1 MSGLDCFNLC
11 EESCV
16 KCKTLKPD
24 SKYCR
29 YCDICKKECTP
40 YINKDLD
47 ISNND
52 LSFNDIS
59 DIAGVKKYLID
70 NKYLQSFFIIV
81 LTLAILVIFLSYDN
95 FKQLNIIKSFF
106 ISENK
111 DNLIKPD
118 LDGIASSRVN
128 LPTPNINMPTPS
140 INMPIPNLNVSKIN
154 IQDNYKSI
162 FLFLISVFFIFIGL
176 NYIYGI
182 TLSDITKFISNISI
196 FNINE
201 SINSITNATNSNTSN
216 SDTNSS
222 DRSVQSLL
230 KVADNKV
237 YNVSSSLYSYDGA
250 KALCKSFGA
259 TLATPQQIF
268 DSYKSGES
276 WCKPSWS
283 AGQNLLFPSQSI
295 DVTLADRDK
304 KTAGSCG
311 KAGLNGYYEINPD
324 QKHPVNCYGAP
335 PSGVSV
341 DSSTLARLQN
351 THNSSSYSSN

>member
-1 MSGLDCFNLC
+1 MSELDCFNLC

-29 YCDICKKECTP
+29 YCNICKKECTS

-59 DIAGVKKYLID
+59 GLKKYLID
-70 NKYLQSFFIIV
+70 NKYLQSFIVIV
-81 LTLAILVIFLSYDN
+81 LTLAILVLFLSYDN

-111 DNLIKPD
+111 DNLIKPN
-118 LDGIASSRVN
+118 LGGIPTPN
-128 LPTPNINMPTPS
+128 INIPTPNINMPTPN
-140 INMPIPNLNVSKIN
+140 INMPTPNINISKIN
-154 IQDNYKSI
+154 IQDNYKAI
-162 FLFLISVFFIFIGL
+162 FLFLISIFFIFIGV

-196 FNINE
+196 FNNYR
-201 SINSITNATNSNTSN
+201 SISSDTDSSN
-216 SDTNSS
+216 STNSS
-222 DRSVQSLL
+222 STSVKSLL

-268 DSYKSGES
+268 DSYQSGES

-295 DVTLADRDK
+295 DVMLADRDK

-311 KAGLNGYYEINPD
+311 KPGLNGYYEINPD
-324 QKHPVNCYGAP
+324 QKHPVNCYGKP
-335 PSGVSV
+335 PTGVSL
-341 DSSTLARLQN
+341 DSSSLARLQD
-351 THNSSSYSSN
+351 THNSSTYSSN

>member
-1 MSGLDCFNLC
+1 MSELDCFNLC

-29 YCDICKKECTP
+29 YCNICKKECTS

-59 DIAGVKKYLID
+59 GLKKYLID
-70 NKYLQSFFIIV
+70 NKYLQSFIVIV
-81 LTLAILVIFLSYDN
+81 LTLAILVLFLSYDN

-111 DNLIKPD
+111 DNLIKPN
-118 LDGIASSRVN
+118 LGGIPTPN
-128 LPTPNINMPTPS
+128 INIPTPNINMPTPN
-140 INMPIPNLNVSKIN
+140 INMPTQNINISKIN
-154 IQDNYKSI
+154 IQDNYKAI
-162 FLFLISVFFIFIGL
+162 FLFLISIFFIFIGV

-196 FNINE
+196 FNNYR
-201 SINSITNATNSNTSN
+201 SISSDTDSSN
-216 SDTNSS
+216 STNSS
-222 DRSVQSLL
+222 STSVKSLL

-268 DSYKSGES
+268 DSYQSGES

-295 DVTLADRDK
+295 DVMLADRDK

-311 KAGLNGYYEINPD
+311 KPGLNGYYEINPD
-324 QKHPVNCYGAP
+324 QKHPVNCYGKP
-335 PSGVSV
+335 PTGVSL
-341 DSSTLARLQN
+341 DSSSLARLQD
-351 THNSSSYSSN
+351 THNSSTYSSN

>member
-1 MSGLDCFNLC
+1 MSELDCFNLC

-29 YCDICKKECTP
+29 YCDICKKECTS

-59 DIAGVKKYLID
+59 DVSGVKKYLID
-70 NKYLQSFFIIV
+70 NKYLQSFFVIV
-81 LTLAILVIFLSYDN
+81 LTLAILVLFLSYDN

-106 ISENK
+106 ITENK
-111 DNLIKPD
+111 DNLSKQN
-118 LDGIASSRVN
+118 LVGIATPNINIPISKINVPSPN
-128 LPTPNINMPTPS
+128 INIPTPNIKMPTPNIN
-140 INMPIPNLNVSKIN
+140 ISKIN
-154 IQDNYKSI
+154 IQDNYKAI
-162 FLFLISVFFIFIGL
+162 FLFLISIFFIFIGV

-196 FNINE
+196 FNINRT
-201 SINSITNATNSNTSN
+201 INSNSSN
-216 SDTNSS
+216 NDSSSDT
-222 DRSVQSLL
+222 SVQSLL
-230 KVADNKV
+230 KVTENKV
-237 YNVSSSLYSYDGA
+237 YNVSSSLYSYDSA

-268 DSYKSGES
+268 NSYQSGES

-311 KAGLNGYYEINPD
+311 KPGLNGYYEINPD
-324 QKHPVNCYGAP
+324 QKHPVNCYGKP
-335 PSGVSV
+335 PTGVSL
-341 DSSTLARLQN
+341 DSSSLARLQD

>member
-1 MSGLDCFNLC
+1 MSELDCFNLC

-29 YCDICKKECTP
+29 YCDICKKECKP

-59 DIAGVKKYLID
+59 DVAGLKKYLID

-111 DNLIKPD
+111 DNLIKPN
-118 LDGIASSRVN
+118 LGGIASSKLN
-128 LPTPNINMPTPS
+128 LPSSNINIPAPNINIPAP
-140 INMPIPNLNVSKIN
+140 NMNISKVN
-154 IQDNYKSI
+154 IQNNYKAI
-162 FLFLISVFFIFIGL
+162 FLFLISVFFIFIGV

-182 TLSDITKFISNISI
+182 TLSDITKTISNTSIFNTSI
-196 FNINE
+196 FNINK
-201 SINSITNATNSNTSN
+201 SIS

-222 DRSVQSLL
+222 NSSTSVKSLL

-283 AGQNLLFPSQSI
+283 AGQNLLFPSQEI
-295 DVTLADRDK
+295 DVSLANRDK

-311 KAGLNGYYEINPD
+311 KPGLNGYYEINPD
-324 QKHPVNCYGAP
+324 QKHPVNCYGKP
-335 PSGVSV
+335 PTGVSL
-341 DSSTLARLQN
+341 DSSSLARLQD
-351 THNSSSYSSN
+351 THNSSTYSSN

>member
-1 MSGLDCFNLC
+1 MSELDCFNLC

-16 KCKTLKPD
+16 KCQTLQPD

-29 YCDICKKECTP
+29 YCDICKKECTS

-59 DIAGVKKYLID
+59 DMVELKKYLID

-111 DNLIKPD
+111 DNLIKPN
-118 LDGIASSRVN
+118 LGGIASSN
-128 LPTPNINMPTPS
+128 INIPTPNINIPTP
-140 INMPIPNLNVSKIN
+140 NIN
-154 IQDNYKSI
+154 IPTPNINIPTQNINISKVNIQAKYKAI
-162 FLFLISVFFIFIGL
+162 FLFLISVFFIFIGV

-182 TLSDITKFISNISI
+182 TLSDITKTISNTSI
-196 FNINE
+196 FNINKNI
-201 SINSITNATNSNTSN
+201 S
-216 SDTNSS
+216 SDTNSTNS
-222 DRSVQSLL
+222 STSVKSLL

-250 KALCKSFGA
+250 KALCKSYGA

-268 DSYKSGES
+268 DSYQSGES

-283 AGQNLLFPSQSI
+283 AGQNLLFPSQAI
-295 DVTLADRDK
+295 DVSLANRDK

-324 QKHPVNCYGAP
+324 QKHPVNCYGKP
-335 PSGVSV
+335 PTGVSL
-341 DSSTLARLQN
+341 DSSSLARLQD
-351 THNSSSYSSN
+351 THNSSTYSSS